1 MQNVWFKW
9 RARDTC
15 ESIVVTV
22 SFAEGIVRA
31 NGAGDRVVQCR
42 GNSVAG
48 AA

>member
-22 SFAEGIVRA
+22 SLAEGIVCA
-31 NGAGDRVVQCR
+31 NGAGDRVVKCR

>member
-9 RARDTC
+9 RARDTY
-15 ESIVVTV
+15 ESLVVTV
-22 SFAEGIVRA
+22 SFAEGIVHA

-48 AA
+48 AT